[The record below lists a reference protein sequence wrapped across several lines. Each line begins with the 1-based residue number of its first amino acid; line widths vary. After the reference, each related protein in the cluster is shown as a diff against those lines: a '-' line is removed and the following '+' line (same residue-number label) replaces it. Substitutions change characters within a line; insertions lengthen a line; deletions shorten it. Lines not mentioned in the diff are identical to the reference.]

1 MNEKLD
7 QDLDELLSRHLGACL
22 DGQLGRAAA
31 AFAAE
36 RAPRRSRWRL
46 GMLAGA
52 SVAAG
57 LAAAW
62 LILGNRLSP
71 DKKIS
76 TGGEVV
82 QSDPES
88 MPPMVQSATWSRMK
102 DDGLAVLDDQPVRQL
117 HRQIVEEVEW
127 YDAKTGAT
135 VKTRMPRQQII
146 LIGLRTD

>member
-31 AFAAE
+31 AFAVE

-57 LAAAW
+57 LATAW
-62 LILGNRLSP
+62 LLLGNRLSP
-71 DKKIS
+71 DKIVS
-76 TGGEVV
+76 PVDGIV
-82 QSDPES
+82 QSDPET

>member
-7 QDLDELLSRHLGACL
+7 QDLDELLKRHLGACL

-31 AFAAE
+31 AFAAA
-36 RAPRRSRWRL
+36 RAPRRSRLWL
-46 GMLAGA
+46 GTLAGA

-62 LILGNRLSP
+62 LILGNHLSR
-71 DKKIS
+71 DKS
-76 TGGEVV
+76 VSPVSEVP
-82 QSDPES
+82 SDVDAA
-88 MPPMVQSATWSRMK
+88 PPMVQSATWSRMK

-127 YDAKTGAT
+127 YDAKTRAT

>member
-7 QDLDELLSRHLGACL
+7 QDLDELLKRHLGACL

-36 RAPRRSRWRL
+36 RAPRRSRWWL
-46 GMLAGA
+46 GTLAGA

-71 DKKIS
+71 DRIVS
-76 TGGEVV
+76 PVDGIV
-82 QSDPES
+82 QSDPET

-102 DDGLAVLDDQPVRQL
+102 DDGLTVLDDQPVRQL

-127 YDAKTGAT
+127 YDAKTRAT